1 LFLAESQSPTI
12 ILNDPLPL
20 SIPIN
25 TENESQHTLIVGQY
39 VDGNESNESKTNKR
53 HSLTLDTKFD
63 LDSLSSASDDEQIN
77 HRQYLS
83 NSQLFSAQK
92 LYIRPWLVRRATAPN
107 IHSLDNDICDT
118 RIEIINSSI
127 ETFFRI
133 FPKKTNLDIYT
144 RYTCLI
150 TILFYLRC
158 IHDEYSNKILYDEI
172 EQIEKEFENSPLT
185 RPSSTIHSNSFQ
197 TINLDG
203 SKRYRTGLIL
213 DINSSDLIT
222 RRKILSQ
229 QIEWKRV
236 KMIIRR
242 FRKKYQYYKQLIKN
256 DQKLQSN
263 QLNIEN
269 YFIYFDSTSKRRIK
283 KYAKHY
289 AEKL

>member
-1 LFLAESQSPTI
+1 LIFFLAESQSPTV

-20 SIPIN
+20 LIPIN

-39 VDGNESNESKTNKR
+39 VDGNESNTNKR

-63 LDSLSSASDDEQIN
+63 LDYSSSSSDDEQIN

-83 NSQLFSAQK
+83 NSQLFSAQE

-118 RIEIINSSI
+118 RIEIINNSSI

-133 FPKKTNLDIYT
+133 FPKKTNLDLYT

-150 TILFYLRC
+150 TILFYLRY

-172 EQIEKEFENSPLT
+172 EQIENEFQNSPVT

-213 DINSSDLIT
+213 DINY
-222 RRKILSQ
+222 RKLFYI
-229 QIEWKRV
+229 
-236 KMIIRR
+236 
-242 FRKKYQYYKQLIKN
+242 F
-256 DQKLQSN
+256 
-263 QLNIEN
+263 
-269 YFIYFDSTSKRRIK
+269 
-283 KYAKHY
+283 
-289 AEKL
+289 